1 MANYILCYNTGSGVI
16 ERVVNMD
23 VIPFDKCGVSPY
35 ENKVSASSDEPVS
48 YYLGSKRF
56 SGSAEQLYNGTGTL
70 VDIDELKWSING
82 QQISSSMD
90 VSIPSDTS
98 FNLQLEVIDGQT
110 NSKSTLSGDG
120 FNTQISVRPIWF
132 INSVIGPDDEDEV
145 DRYDKSDANIE
156 YQSFTNGEVTRSVDL
171 SSDGNRVYLFR
182 GNNINCNLIKD

>member
-1 MANYILCYNTGSGVI
+1 MANYILCYDTGSGVI

-23 VIPFDKCGVSPY
+23 YIPFDKCGVSPY

-70 VDIDELKWSING
+70 VDVDELKWSING

-132 INSVIGPDDEDEV
+132 INSAIAPDDEDEV
-145 DRYDKSDANIE
+145 DRYDKSDASIE
-156 YQSFTNGEVTRSVDL
+156 YQPFTNGEVTRSVDL
-171 SSDGNRVYLFR
+171 SSDSNRVYLFR

>member
-1 MANYILCYNTGSGVI
+1 MGNYILCYDTGSGVI

-23 VIPFDKCGVSPY
+23 IIPFDKCGVSPY
-35 ENKVSASSDEPVS
+35 ENKVSASSDETVA

-70 VDIDELKWSING
+70 VDIDEIKWSING

-120 FNTQISVRPIWF
+120 FNAQISVKPIWF

-145 DRYDKSDANIE
+145 DRYDKLDANIR

>member
-1 MANYILCYNTGSGVI
+1 
-16 ERVVNMD
+16 
-23 VIPFDKCGVSPY
+23 
-35 ENKVSASSDEPVS
+35 
-48 YYLGSKRF
+48 
-56 SGSAEQLYNGTGTL
+56 
-70 VDIDELKWSING
+70 
-82 QQISSSMD
+82 MD

-98 FNLQLEVIDGQT
+98 FNVQLEVIDGQT

-132 INSVIGPDDEDEV
+132 IKSVIGPDDEGEV
-145 DRYDKSDANIE
+145 ERYDKSDANIE